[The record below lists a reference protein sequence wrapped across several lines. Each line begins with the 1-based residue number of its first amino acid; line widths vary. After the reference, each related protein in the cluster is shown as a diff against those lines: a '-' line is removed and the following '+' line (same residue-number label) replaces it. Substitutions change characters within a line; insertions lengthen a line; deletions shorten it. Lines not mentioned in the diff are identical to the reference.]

1 VGTRRGRQWFFE
13 EADPDERTM
22 TDGQLIERIRELT
35 TDAATWH
42 DPEGVWFYIVGR
54 LLGELS
60 GNLFP
65 LTDQERQQW
74 RAEAEEIMKEYLAA
88 HEPDQESQTQDTEPL
103 TSVPVLE
110 YTV

>member
-1 VGTRRGRQWFFE
+1 VCTRRGRQWFFE
-13 EADPDERTM
+13 EADPDEHTM
-22 TDGQLIERIRELT
+22 TDGQLIERIRKLT

-42 DPEGVWFYIVGR
+42 DPEGVWFYIVEC

-74 RAEAEEIMKEYLAA
+74 RAEAEEIMKE
-88 HEPDQESQTQDTEPL
+88 
-103 TSVPVLE
+103 
-110 YTV
+110 

>member
-1 VGTRRGRQWFFE
+1 MGTRRGRQWFFE

-54 LLGELS
+54 QLGELS
-60 GNLFP
+60 GNLFHLP
-65 LTDQERQQW
+65 TRSGSSGERKQ
-74 RAEAEEIMKEYLAA
+74 KK
-88 HEPDQESQTQDTEPL
+88 S
-103 TSVPVLE
+103 
-110 YTV
+110 